1 MEKTPK
7 LSERSLVL
15 FKSLVE
21 HFIIDG
27 HPVGSRSLVH
37 DLDLSAA
44 TIRNIMAD
52 LEDIGLLRSLH
63 TSSGRVPTGKGYRLF
78 VDNLLCIN
86 KLSEKEIQRITAQMD
101 IEDDTTTL
109 LEKTSV
115 MLSEITSLAS
125 VVMLPF
131 KELNTLDQIEFVAL
145 SGNRILVILVMRNGD
160 IQNRLI
166 HTEKLFSAAELEQ
179 AANYLNKTFSG
190 MEFGGIRKSMLK
202 ELENMQ
208 RHVNQLMQSAVE
220 MALQVI
226 DIDVEKNHDYVL
238 AGETNLM
245 NVLEWDNIAH
255 LKKLFDTFHQKRD
268 ILHLLEQSIHANG
281 VQLFIGEE
289 SGYKVLDEC
298 SVVTSPYVCDGQ
310 KFGVLGVIG
319 PTRMDYER
327 VIPVVDLTAKILGL
341 ALNSQQTSPL

>member
-1 MEKTPK
+1 MEKSPK

-27 HPVGSRSLVH
+27 QPVGSRSLVR

-44 TIRNIMAD
+44 TIRNTMSD
-52 LEDIGLLRSLH
+52 LEEIGLLRSLH

-78 VDNLLCIN
+78 VDHLLCIN
-86 KLSEKEIQRITAQMD
+86 ELNEKEIDRITKQMHV
-101 IEDDTTTL
+101 EESTENL
-109 LEKTSV
+109 LAKTSAI
-115 MLSEITSLAS
+115 LSEITSLAS
-125 VVMLPF
+125 VVMLPL
-131 KELNTLDQIEFVAL
+131 KAQNTLDQIEFISL
-145 SGNRILVILVMRNGD
+145 SDNRVLVVLVMHNND

-166 HTEKLFSAAELEQ
+166 HTERPYSAAELEQ
-179 AANYLNKTFSG
+179 AANYLNDTFAG
-190 MEFGGIRKSMLK
+190 MGFSEIRKNMLK
-202 ELENMQ
+202 EVENMQ
-208 RHVNQLMQSAVE
+208 RHVNLQMQSAVE
-220 MALQVI
+220 IALQVI
-226 DIDVEKNHDYVL
+226 DIDTENSHDYVL
-238 AGETNLM
+238 SGETNLM
-245 NVLEWDNIAH
+245 NVLEWDNMTH
-255 LKKLFDTFHQKRD
+255 LKNLFDTFHQKRD

-289 SGYKVLDEC
+289 SGYKVLDKC
-298 SVVTSPYVCDGQ
+298 SVVTSPYECNGK

-341 ALNSQQTSPL
+341 ALNSK

>member
-1 MEKTPK
+1 MEKSTE
-7 LSERSLVL
+7 LSERSLML

-27 HPVGSRSLVH
+27 QPVGSRSLVP

-52 LEDIGLLRSLH
+52 LEDIGLLRSPH
-63 TSSGRVPTGKGYRLF
+63 TSSGRVPTVKGYRLF

-86 KLSEKEIQRITAQMD
+86 ELSEKEVQRITAHID
-101 IEDDTTTL
+101 TEDSTENL
-109 LEKTSV
+109 LEKTSIV
-115 MLSEITSLAS
+115 LSEITSLAS
-125 VVMLPF
+125 VVMLPVT
-131 KELNTLDQIEFVAL
+131 EQNTLDQIEFISL
-145 SGNRILVILVMRNGD
+145 SNNRILVILVMRNGD

-166 HTEKLFSAAELEQ
+166 HTERLFSAAELEQ
-179 AANYLNKTFSG
+179 IANYLNETFSG
-190 MEFGGIRKSMLK
+190 MEFSDIRKNMLI

-226 DIDVEKNHDYVL
+226 DIDTAKNHDYVL
-238 AGETNLM
+238 SGETNLM
-245 NVLEWDNIAH
+245 NVLEWNSMAH
-255 LKKLFDTFHQKRD
+255 LKNLFDTFHQKRD

-289 SGYKVLDEC
+289 SGYKVLDKC
-298 SVVTSPYVCDGQ
+298 SVVTSPYTCNGQ

-327 VIPVVDLTAKILGL
+327 VIPVVDLTAKMLGL
-341 ALNSQQTSPL
+341 ALNFK